1 MVMEAIFTILLLA
14 NDSFRTCLG
23 HEAVFSV
30 TAGDW
35 VLEKNFNKRSTR
47 DTYIARCCFQ
57 TLGGVTFRPRAY
69 GTGRTSN
76 V

>member
-47 DTYIARCCFQ
+47 DISQDAVSKR
-57 TLGGVTFRPRAY
+57 LAV
-69 GTGRTSN
+69 
-76 V
+76 